1 LDNLRKSDGLN
12 KDSLLLDLGFS
23 TRQVCRIT
31 GLSSRQLG
39 YWRKTGLISPAM
51 QTRGGHARYSFVDLV
66 SLKTASRLIDAGVSV
81 QRIRQCLQSL
91 SRFLPNTD
99 TPLQELSLVATGD
112 VVLVLRS
119 NAAFDALTGQEWI
132 LHVADLEREARLQ
145 LSDREV
151 PVQGN
156 LFRDPGEPNLEETSR
171 LNQG

>member
-1 LDNLRKSDGLN
+1 MDQ
-12 KDSLLLDLGFS
+12 GFS

-31 GLSSRQLG
+31 GLSARQLG
-39 YWRKTGLISPAM
+39 YWRKTGLLSPAM

-99 TPLQELSLVATGD
+99 TPLQDLSLVATGD

-119 NAAFDALTGQEWI
+119 DAAFDALTGQEWI
-132 LHVADLEREARLQ
+132 LHVADLEREALLL
-145 LSDREV
+145 LSNRET
-151 PVQGN
+151 PKQGN
-156 LFRDPGEPNLEETSR
+156 LFRDSDDPNLEEMNR

>member
-1 LDNLRKSDGLN
+1 LDNHLKSVGFDKGFLI
-12 KDSLLLDLGFS
+12 LDQGFS

-31 GLSSRQLG
+31 GLSARQLG
-39 YWRKTGLISPAM
+39 YWRKTGLLSPAM
-51 QTRGGHARYSFVDLV
+51 RTSGGHARYSFVDLV

-119 NAAFDALTGQEWI
+119 SAAFDALTGQEWI
-132 LHVADLEREARLQ
+132 LQVADLEREAQ
-145 LSDREV
+145 LLLSNSEV
-151 PVQGN
+151 PLQRELFTNPGDPDLGN
-156 LFRDPGEPNLEETSR
+156 SNR
-171 LNQG
+171 LGVA

>member
-1 LDNLRKSDGLN
+1 MDQ
-12 KDSLLLDLGFS
+12 GFS

-31 GLSSRQLG
+31 GLSARQLG

-51 QTRGGHARYSFVDLV
+51 ETRGGHARYSFIDLI

-81 QRIRQCLQSL
+81 QRIRQCLRSL

-119 NAAFDALTGQEWI
+119 GAAFDALTGQEWI
-132 LHVADLEREARLQ
+132 LQVADLEHEARLL
-145 LSDREV
+145 LSDCDV
-151 PVQGN
+151 PRQWE
-156 LFRDPGEPNLEETSR
+156 LFRDPTDPNLEKINHLS
-171 LNQG
+171 Q

>member
-1 LDNLRKSDGLN
+1 MDQ
-12 KDSLLLDLGFS
+12 GFS

-31 GLSSRQLG
+31 GLSARQLG
-39 YWRKTGLISPAM
+39 YWRKTGLLAPAM
-51 QTRGGHARYSFVDLV
+51 QTRGGHARYSFTDLI

-119 NAAFDALTGQEWI
+119 GAAFDALTGQEWI
-132 LHVADLEREARLQ
+132 LQVADLEREARLL
-145 LSDREV
+145 LSDREL
-151 PVQGN
+151 PRQWE
-156 LFRDPGEPNLEETSR
+156 LFRNPDDPNLEKINR
-171 LNQG
+171 LSQG

>member
-1 LDNLRKSDGLN
+1 LDQ
-12 KDSLLLDLGFS
+12 GFS

-39 YWRKTGLISPAM
+39 YWRKTGLLSPTM
-51 QTRGGHARYSFVDLV
+51 QTRGGHARYSFIDLV
-66 SLKTASRLIDAGVSV
+66 SLKTASRLIDAGISV

-119 NAAFDALTGQEWI
+119 DTAFDALTGQEWI
-132 LHVADLEREARLQ
+132 FHVADLEREARLQ
-145 LSDREV
+145 LNDRELSH
-151 PVQGN
+151 QGN
-156 LFRDPGEPNLEETSR
+156 LFKDADDPDLEEIIR
-171 LNQG
+171 LSQG

>member
-1 LDNLRKSDGLN
+1 LN
-12 KDSLLLDLGFS
+12 QGFS

-31 GLSSRQLG
+31 GLSARQLG
-39 YWRKTGLISPAM
+39 YWRKTGLLSPAK
-51 QTRGGHARYSFVDLV
+51 QTNGGHARYSFVDLV

-119 NAAFDALTGQEWI
+119 DAAFDALTGQEWI
-132 LHVADLEREARLQ
+132 LHVADLEHEAQ
-145 LSDREV
+145 LLLCNREV
-151 PVQGN
+151 PHQGK
-156 LFRDPGEPNLEETSR
+156 LFRDPGDPELEQIPRLSR
-171 LNQG
+171 G

>member
-1 LDNLRKSDGLN
+1 MDQ
-12 KDSLLLDLGFS
+12 GFS
-23 TRQVCRIT
+23 TRQVSRIT
-31 GLSSRQLG
+31 GLSARQLG

-51 QTRGGHARYSFVDLV
+51 QTPGGHARYSFIDLV

-119 NAAFDALTGQEWI
+119 GTAFDALTGQEWI
-132 LHVADLEREARLQ
+132 LQVADLEREARQLLQ
-145 LSDREV
+145 EREL
-151 PVQGN
+151 PRQWE
-156 LFRDPGEPNLEETSR
+156 LFRDAAAPDSKGTSR
-171 LNQG
+171 TSQG

>member
-1 LDNLRKSDGLN
+1 
-12 KDSLLLDLGFS
+12 
-23 TRQVCRIT
+23 
-31 GLSSRQLG
+31 
-39 YWRKTGLISPAM
+39 M

-66 SLKTASRLIDAGVSV
+66 SLKTASRLIHAGVSV

-119 NAAFDALTGQEWI
+119 DAAFDALTGQEWI
-132 LHVADLEREARLQ
+132 LHVADLELEARLL

-151 PVQGN
+151 PHQGK
-156 LFRDPGEPNLEETSR
+156 LFSDPDDPNLEKINR
-171 LNQG
+171 LSQG